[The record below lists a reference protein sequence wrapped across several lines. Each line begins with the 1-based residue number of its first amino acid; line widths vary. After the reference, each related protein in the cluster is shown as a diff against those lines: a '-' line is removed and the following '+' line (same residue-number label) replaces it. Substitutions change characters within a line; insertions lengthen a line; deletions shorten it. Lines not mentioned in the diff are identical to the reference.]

1 MLQLQYYNNK
11 LTKIQI
17 EKILTNYNIKYN
29 TMKNEIDAKFNSMI
43 KLFVNDIRGFL
54 ENIEE
59 ISNERKKIKEAE
71 NSQIEIAILKS
82 KLEEKVLNEHKMK
95 NEIDNLT
102 KENSSLKTKIKAKTN
117 VKKTRILSD
126 LSNPHSTI
134 LKTETK
140 PTINRYKKLVKE
152 ATKPNKDKNKEKNNN
167 NNSISKIN
175 NDENK
180 ISNKKIVKN
189 RKNNLSY
196 STDKRNSKDLENM
209 KSGSIQRKGNHSM
222 EKRVIKNIK
231 NISIRNNKSI
241 KNKNRKNLEQKTPQ
255 NKHKTYNTTENNNN
269 SINNKK
275 NISIE
280 IDDKYETLEIQPFEQ
295 SIGEDE
301 SVLTV
306 DDVIDEE
313 IKELE
318 MDEENIILLMDQ
330 IKQFKKS
337 YNNCE
342 L

>member
-11 LTKIQI
+11 LTKTQI

-82 KLEEKVLNEHKMK
+82 KLEEKVVNENKMK
-95 NEIDNLT
+95 NEIDSLT
-102 KENSSLKTKIKAKTN
+102 KENSSLKIKIKEKTN
-117 VKKTRILSD
+117 VKKNRILSD
-126 LSNPHSTI
+126 LSNPNSTI
-134 LKTETK
+134 LKSEIK
-140 PTINRYKKLVKE
+140 PKINKYKKLVKE
-152 ATKPNKDKNKEKNNN
+152 ATKQNKDKNKEKNNN
-167 NNSISKIN
+167 SINKIN

-180 ISNKKIVKN
+180 INNKKIVKN
-189 RKNNLSY
+189 RKNNRSF
-196 STDKRNSKDLENM
+196 STEKRNSKDVEKM
-209 KSGSIQRKGNHSM
+209 KSSTIQHKNNQSM
-222 EKRVIKNIK
+222 EKRTIKNIK
-231 NISIRNNKSI
+231 NISIRSNKSI
-241 KNKNRKNLEQKTPQ
+241 KNKNRKNLERKTPQ
-255 NKHKTYNTTENNNN
+255 KMHKIYSTTENNNN

-280 IDDKYETLEIQPFEQ
+280 IDEKYDTLEIQPFDQ

-301 SVLTV
+301 SFLTV

-330 IKQFKKS
+330 IKQFNNS
-337 YNNCE
+337 YKNYK